1 MTETDLEAHIERI
14 RTVYRSRR
22 DAMIA
27 AIEEH
32 FPEDVRFTRPAGG
45 LFLWVELPEGLGA
58 RKVLELALEQHVAFV
73 PGESFF
79 PNGGHDN
86 TLRLNFSAMPEEQIT
101 EGIRRL
107 SRVIAEVLETVC
119 A

>member
-1 MTETDLEAHIERI
+1 MVDHDCDAHIERI
-14 RTVYRSRR
+14 RGVYRDRR
-22 DAMIA
+22 DAMLA
-27 AIEEH
+27 ALEQH
-32 FPEDVRFTRPAGG
+32 FPQDVSFTRPAGG
-45 LFLWVELPEGLGA
+45 LFLWAELPEGLDA
-58 RKVLELALEQHVAFV
+58 RRLLQLSLEERVAFV

-86 TLRLNFSAMPEEQIT
+86 TMRLNFSAMPEERIT

-107 SRVIAEVLETVC
+107 GRVVVSALEPEM